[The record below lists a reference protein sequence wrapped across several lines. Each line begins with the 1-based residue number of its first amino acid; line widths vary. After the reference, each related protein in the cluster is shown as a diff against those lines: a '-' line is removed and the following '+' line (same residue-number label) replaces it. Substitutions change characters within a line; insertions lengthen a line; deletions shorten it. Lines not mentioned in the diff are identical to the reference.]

1 MGNSSRKGRAAMPGA
16 ALVTALA
23 ARARRVGLLGALL
36 LLLCANL
43 PGLARAQEFA
53 GLARLDVAASGI
65 YDDAAGL
72 QVMLYLSQPVPY
84 RAYTL
89 DGPPR
94 LVLDFR
100 EVDWRGATPVAL
112 LAATRA
118 SGLRFGTIRPGWSR
132 MVVDLAGPYALATAG
147 LQVDVLTGTALLEVR
162 LAPVDLAEFIARS
175 GAPPGVEWEI
185 EPPPAPALP
194 PPEAD
199 GPLMVVV
206 DPGHGGIDP
215 GAIRDDLTE
224 AGLMLALGLEL
235 ADAINR
241 SGTMRA
247 VLTRDSD
254 IFVPLAQRMTI
265 ARAAGADVFIS
276 LHADAL
282 ETAQAHG
289 ASVYTLSGA
298 AADQASARMAERH
311 ERGDLLAGLD
321 LSGQDDTVATVLMD
335 LARLETAP
343 QSLRLADAV
352 VAGLLGA
359 GADLNSH
366 PRREGPLAVLN
377 AADFPSVLI
386 EVGFLSSDR
395 DQVRLTS
402 PEGRAPIV
410 AGILAALQS
419 WAADEAARAA
429 LNRQ

>member
-1 MGNSSRKGRAAMPGA
+1 
-16 ALVTALA
+16 
-23 ARARRVGLLGALL
+23 
-36 LLLCANL
+36 
-43 PGLARAQEFA
+43 
-53 GLARLDVAASGI
+53 
-65 YDDAAGL
+65 
-72 QVMLYLSQPVPY
+72 
-84 RAYTL
+84 
-89 DGPPR
+89 
-94 LVLDFR
+94 
-100 EVDWRGATPVAL
+100 
-112 LAATRA
+112 
-118 SGLRFGTIRPGWSR
+118 
-132 MVVDLAGPYALATAG
+132 
-147 LQVDVLTGTALLEVR
+147 
-162 LAPVDLAEFIARS
+162 
-175 GAPPGVEWEI
+175 
-185 EPPPAPALP
+185 
-194 PPEAD
+194 
-199 GPLMVVV
+199 
-206 DPGHGGIDP
+206 
-215 GAIRDDLTE
+215 
-224 AGLMLALGLEL
+224 
-235 ADAINR
+235 
-241 SGTMRA
+241 
-247 VLTRDSD
+247 
-254 IFVPLAQRMTI
+254 
-265 ARAAGADVFIS
+265 VFIS